1 MNETAVTNGCGL
13 RIRGLT
19 KSFPSGSSDTVHALR
34 DCDLDI
40 APGEFVVI
48 VGPNGSGKTTL
59 LNILGTIDIPT
70 EGAVRVDGE
79 DVIAMSEAQ
88 RSELRLRKLG
98 FIFQSHNLIPV
109 LSALENVE
117 FVLLLQR
124 AAARER
130 RERATEALVAL
141 GLGDLLHKRPPEMSG
156 GEQQRVAVAR
166 SIAANPSIV
175 LADEPTASLD
185 SATAEGLLD
194 LMSRMNE
201 ERGVTFLFS
210 THDARVMARARR
222 TLNLVDG
229 RIDRGEPAAR

>member
-1 MNETAVTNGCGL
+1 MADLVLEALNVTKDYESRAGTT
-13 RIRGLT
+13 R
-19 KSFPSGSSDTVHALR
+19 ALDDVSVVIER
-34 DCDLDI
+34 
-40 APGEFVVI
+40 GEFSAL
-48 VGPNGSGKTTL
+48 VGPSGSGKTTL

>member
-1 MNETAVTNGCGL
+1 VADLVLEALNVTKDYESRAGTT
-13 RIRGLT
+13 R
-19 KSFPSGSSDTVHALR
+19 AL
-34 DCDLDI
+34 DDVSVVI
-40 APGEFVVI
+40 EQGEFSAL
-48 VGPNGSGKTTL
+48 VGPSGSGKTTL

>member
-1 MNETAVTNGCGL
+1 MADLVLEALGVTKDYESRAGTT
-13 RIRGLT
+13 R
-19 KSFPSGSSDTVHALR
+19 ALDDVSVSIER
-34 DCDLDI
+34 
-40 APGEFVVI
+40 GEFSTL
-48 VGPNGSGKTTL
+48 VGPSGSGKTTL
-59 LNILGTIDIPT
+59 LNILGTIDVPT
-70 EGAVRVDGE
+70 SGSVRVDGE

-124 AAARER
+124 ASPRER

-156 GEQQRVAVAR
+156 GQQQRIAVAR
-166 SIAANPSIV
+166 SIAANPRIV

-185 SATAEGLLD
+185 TATAEGLLD
-194 LMSRMNE
+194 LMARMNE

-222 TLNLVDG
+222 ILHLVDG
-229 RIDRGEPAAR
+229 RIDRDELARP

>member
-1 MNETAVTNGCGL
+1 VADLVLEALNVTKDYESRAGTT
-13 RIRGLT
+13 R
-19 KSFPSGSSDTVHALR
+19 ALDDVSVVIER
-34 DCDLDI
+34 
-40 APGEFVVI
+40 GEFSAL
-48 VGPNGSGKTTL
+48 VGPSGSGKTTL

>member
-1 MNETAVTNGCGL
+1 MADLVLEALNVTKDYESRAGTT
-13 RIRGLT
+13 R
-19 KSFPSGSSDTVHALR
+19 AL
-34 DCDLDI
+34 DDVSVVI
-40 APGEFVVI
+40 EQGEFSAL
-48 VGPNGSGKTTL
+48 VGPSGSGKTTL